1 MNHSPYPVVL
11 DACVLYPSLLRD
23 LLIRLG
29 LKSLY
34 QPKWTAA
41 IQKEWQSNLL
51 KNRND
56 LTSEQI
62 IQTGQLMNEAIPDAM
77 VIGYEGLIESI
88 SLPDPD
94 DRHVVAAAV
103 ICNAEVIVTT
113 NLKDFPKKMH
123 VCFRY

>member
-34 QPKWTAA
+34 QPKWITT

-62 IQTGQLMNEAIPDAM
+62 LRTSH
-77 VIGYEGLIESI
+77 YEPVS
-88 SLPDPD
+88 
-94 DRHVVAAAV
+94 
-103 ICNAEVIVTT
+103 
-113 NLKDFPKKMH
+113 
-123 VCFRY
+123 